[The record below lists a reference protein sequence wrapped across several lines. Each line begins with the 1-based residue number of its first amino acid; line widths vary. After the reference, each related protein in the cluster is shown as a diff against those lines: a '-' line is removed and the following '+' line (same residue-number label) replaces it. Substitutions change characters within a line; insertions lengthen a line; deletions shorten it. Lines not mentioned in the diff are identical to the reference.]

1 MSFQRIRYLISLFLL
16 LCSASLF
23 GAMASSGANS
33 EEGSQGGPAASAESA
48 QGAVSYA
55 SVTELNGLLA
65 QLEATS
71 KTTQADLN
79 KLRIDRWK
87 TDNSNKKQALG
98 TVDSI
103 LRNLQGAL
111 PEMI

>member
-1 MSFQRIRYLISLFLL
+1 MTFQRTRYVISFFLL
-16 LCSASLF
+16 LCSATVF
-23 GAMASSGANS
+23 GEVVSSGANP
-33 EEGSQGGPAASAESA
+33 EDESQGGPAAPAEPP

-71 KTTQADLN
+71 KTTQGDLS

-87 TDNSNKKQALG
+87 TDSTNKKQALG

-111 PEMI
+111 